1 MEDIRV
7 LGRVPMK
14 SPDSMYD
21 FVTKFVA
28 GFTVF
33 TFLIGICLALFYP
46 EATAAIEMAE
56 NTMMT
61 SLIALLGLLGGKA
74 LKP

>member
-1 MEDIRV
+1 
-7 LGRVPMK
+7 MK
-14 SPDSMYD
+14 SPRYIYE
-21 FVTKFVA
+21 FLTKFVA

-33 TFLIGICLALFYP
+33 TFVIGIGLAVFFP

-56 NTMMT
+56 KAMMT
-61 SLIALLGLLGGKA
+61 SLIALLGLLGGKV